1 MPTIPLRAKLLLVL
15 AGLTLT
21 ILSGS
26 GITLWYTH
34 QVDTT
39 WSPAVSRDIE
49 SFQAAEELLSAL
61 VMQKGF
67 VTYYFLK
74 NDQEWLDKLRSHHDA
89 FMNWI
94 HRARETDQ
102 GREAHSILNDIEAR
116 YLRYAYARDQV
127 IALYRKG
134 HREQGAELH
143 WQVRE
148 QFFALADLCRR
159 YKELH
164 RASIAATMAELNDR
178 QRSTTRTASAL
189 LICSLLLAGGLGF
202 LIFERVL
209 KPIRAL
215 IRETESPLHL
225 ARFEDEISS
234 LTLRM
239 HQLVNNVDQTRTK
252 LQESREHLQQ
262 KEKLATAG
270 KLAAGVAHSVRNPLT
285 SVKMRLF
292 SLQRSQSLSPI
303 QKENFEV
310 IAEEIRHIDTI
321 LSNFLE
327 FSRRPKLRMQPC
339 NPSEVVQSALQLM
352 HHRLKSYGIEVRRE
366 STPLQDSLLDPEQLK
381 EVLVNLLE
389 NSCEVMPAGGIITIE
404 EQSGVAQPLG
414 HISLI
419 RITDSGPGI
428 PEEIREKVFDPFFS
442 TKEEGTGLGLSIAR
456 RIVEDHGGWL
466 NVSSR
471 EGRGT
476 TFSISLP
483 TVTAPDRPPQG
494 GTP

>member
-39 WSPAVSRDIE
+39 WSPTVSRDIE
-49 SFQAAEELLSAL
+49 SFQAAEELLAAL

-74 NDQEWLDKLRSHHDA
+74 NDQEWLDKLHTHHET
-89 FMNWI
+89 FMSWI
-94 HRARETDQ
+94 QRARDTDQ
-102 GREAHSILNDIEAR
+102 GREAHAILNEIETR

-127 IALYRKG
+127 ITLYKKG
-134 HREQGAELH
+134 LREQGAELH
-143 WQVRE
+143 WLVRE
-148 QFFALADLCRR
+148 QFFTLADLCRK

-164 RASIAATMAELNDR
+164 RASISATMAELNDR
-178 QRSTTRTASAL
+178 QQATTRTATAL
-189 LICSLLLAGGLGF
+189 LICSLILAGLLGF

-209 KPIRAL
+209 KPIRRL
-215 IRETESPLHL
+215 IRETESPLRL
-225 ARFEDEISS
+225 DRFEDEISS

-262 KEKLATAG
+262 KEKLATVG

-292 SLQRSQSLSPI
+292 SLQRSLALSPI
-303 QKENFEV
+303 QKEDFEV

-327 FSRRPKLRMQPC
+327 FSRRPKLRTQPC
-339 NPSEVVQSALQLM
+339 NPSEIVTGALQLM
-352 HHRLKSYGIEVRRE
+352 HHRLKSYGIEIRRE
-366 STPLQDSLLDPEQLK
+366 TAPLQDSLLDPEQLK

-389 NSCEVMPAGGIITIE
+389 NSCEAMPEGGTITIE

-419 RITDSGPGI
+419 RLIDTGPGI
-428 PEEIREKVFDPFFS
+428 PEEVRTKVFDPFFS

-466 NVSSR
+466 NVSSK

-483 TVTAPDRPPQG
+483 AAPAPDRSG